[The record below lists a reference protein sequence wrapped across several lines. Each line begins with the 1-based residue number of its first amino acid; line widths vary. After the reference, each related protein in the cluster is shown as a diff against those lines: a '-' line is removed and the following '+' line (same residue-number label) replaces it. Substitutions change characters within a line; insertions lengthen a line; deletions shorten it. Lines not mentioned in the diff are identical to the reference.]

1 MTECK
6 LFQGVTYKIY
16 SDRRS
21 QSEGGAKKPSR
32 FLKKK
37 NSKVNEKQSIF
48 DNKRSKY
55 NLLCLYIA
63 AYPTPKEKTVV
74 ITHLH
79 E

>member
-6 LFQGVTYKIY
+6 LFQSVTYKIY
-16 SDRRS
+16 SDREKSVRGWG
-21 QSEGGAKKPSR
+21 EKAVTI
-32 FLKKK
+32 FEKK

-63 AYPTPKEKTVV
+63 AYSTPKEKTVV

-79 E
+79 K